1 MQVICTDGTVLECQ
15 RFEAIDSGVLLFGE
29 GRTAS
34 TGEEDEEEEAEYEEA
49 FGFVPLHSV
58 RYVLPEG
65 AMGGRAT
72 GQPAPQQTP
81 GGAGQAP
88 PPSGQP
94 GAMPPSQ
101 QPTGGPQSGQ
111 SQPPYG
117 QSRRQ

>member
-1 MQVICTDGTVLECQ
+1 MICTDGTVLECQ

-29 GRTAS
+29 GRIES
-34 TGEEDEEEEAEYEEA
+34 TGEEDEEEEESEEA

-65 AMGGRAT
+65 ALGPRAT

-81 GGAGQAP
+81 SGARQAP

-94 GAMPPSQ
+94 GPGAPPQ
-101 QPTGGPQSGQ
+101 QSTGGPQAGPGQ
-111 SQPPYG
+111 SPYG
-117 QSRRQ
+117 QNRRQ